1 MSFIHH
7 DRSLQYKAA
16 AILINFESP
25 FIILAFGIEFKI
37 SISVAVI
44 LSTTIFYATFAKRTI
59 CLTIETGLGSNFNI
73 HSCIAFTEAFKIF
86 ISSIIKGSRWVT
98 ANEMHC
104 CSIIGL
110 SFAFSDNC
118 LLSFSAV

>member
-1 MSFIHH
+1 MGILHELYSCIHR
-7 DRSLQYKAA
+7 DRCLANTEAA

-37 SISVAVI
+37 SISAAVKI
-44 LSTTIFYATFAKRTI
+44 RPPRFFYATFCYKGLFPSTM
-59 CLTIETGLGSNFNI
+59 IETGLGSNFNI
-73 HSCIAFTEAFKIF
+73 HSCSFFTEAFKIF

-104 CSIIGL
+104 CSIYG
-110 SFAFSDNC
+110 S
-118 LLSFSAV
+118 